1 MDIRQRKKL
10 SKIITVPISL
20 AVALSGISAFAKTSQ
35 TGDFEITSSGNIS
48 AKSGEEI
55 TIDVY
60 YPNKTYTDLL
70 NADIGDYTKI
80 LLRRDQTTV
89 GESGKYEFK
98 FKVGDKTP
106 TGEYMVR
113 ISKTNVKS
121 EQDVITEK
129 LEYVNP
135 NDYKVAVEA
144 LNKAA
149 SVIELKNIID
159 TYSMALGIDLSNETD
174 SDAVLTIMLN
184 SVKAEKLKSDDAMSA
199 KNCFNLSKLVAEL
212 NSNKIT
218 NINDNISMLDLS
230 KCGLDSYYTKSYV
243 TENVQKN
250 LTSRV
255 SGKNFDS
262 IPKLYKSFG
271 EQFVLAVVEKS
282 GSNSAIKEVIDG
294 FSEEIGASVS
304 GFSERNLSELS
315 GQNYNDYSALK
326 SAIDNI
332 KSSNSGSPSSSG
344 GNRGGGSG
352 GSIGGTKTYP
362 TVVPDTDNKDIEL
375 NYYVFDDLD
384 SVEWAREPIC
394 KLAEMGVLRGKEY
407 RLFYPNDNITREEF
421 VKMLTVAY
429 KLNIEN
435 KTDKFTDV
443 NADDWFMPYVA
454 AALENG
460 IVNGVSDD
468 MFGTGQNI
476 TRQDLAV
483 MAYNAALKNG
493 VEFNTEGVQK
503 FSDDDKISDYAK
515 TAVYALKSQD
525 IVNGIDGKNFAPQ
538 DTATRA
544 EAAKILYALI
554 SLSN

>member
-1 MDIRQRKKL
+1 MDIRQIKKL

-35 TGDFEITSSGNIS
+35 TGDFEITSSGSIS
-48 AKSGEEI
+48 AKNGEEI

-60 YPNKTYTDLL
+60 YPDKTYTDLL

-89 GESGKYEFK
+89 GERGKYEFK
-98 FKVGDKTP
+98 FKVGNIP
-106 TGEYMVR
+106 TGEYTVR
-113 ISKTNVKS
+113 ISKTNAKTAD
-121 EQDVITEK
+121 DVVVEK
-129 LEYVNP
+129 LLYSNP
-135 NDYKVAVEA
+135 NDYKTAVEA

-184 SVKAEKLKSDDAMSA
+184 SVKAEKLKSDDAKSVQ
-199 KNCFNLSKLVAEL
+199 NCFNLSKLVAEL
-212 NSNKIT
+212 NSSKTENINNKIT
-218 NINDNISMLDLS
+218 VLDLS
-230 KCGLDSYYTKSYV
+230 KCGLDGYYTKSYV
-243 TENVQKN
+243 NEDVQKN

-262 IPKLYKSFG
+262 IPKLYKSLC

-332 KSSNSGSPSSSG
+332 KSSNSGSSSSSG

-435 KTDKFTDV
+435 KTAKFTDV

-493 VEFNTEGVQK
+493 VEFNTEDVQK

-525 IVNGIDGKNFAPQ
+525 IVNGIDGKNFAPR

>member
-1 MDIRQRKKL
+1 MDIRQIKKL

-20 AVALSGISAFAKTSQ
+20 AVALTGISAFAKTSQ
-35 TGDFEITSSGNIS
+35 TGDFEITSSGSIS
-48 AKSGEEI
+48 AKNGEEI

-60 YPNKTYTDLL
+60 YPDKTYTDLL

-89 GESGKYEFK
+89 GERGKYEFK
-98 FKVGDKTP
+98 FKVGDIP
-106 TGEYMVR
+106 TGEYTVR
-113 ISKTNVKS
+113 ISKTNAKTAD
-121 EQDVITEK
+121 DVVVEK
-129 LEYVNP
+129 LLYSNP
-135 NDYKVAVEA
+135 NDYKTAVEA

-184 SVKAEKLKSDDAMSA
+184 SVKAEKLKSDDAKSVQ
-199 KNCFNLSKLVAEL
+199 NCFNLSKLVAEL
-212 NSNKIT
+212 NSSKTENINNKIT
-218 NINDNISMLDLS
+218 VLDLS
-230 KCGLDSYYTKSYV
+230 KCGLDGYYTKSYV
-243 TENVQKN
+243 NEDVQKN

-262 IPKLYKSFG
+262 IPKLYKSLC

-332 KSSNSGSPSSSG
+332 KSSNSGSSSSSG

-384 SVEWAREPIC
+384 GVEWAREPIC

-435 KTDKFTDV
+435 KTAKFTDV

-493 VEFNTEGVQK
+493 VEFNTEDVQK

-525 IVNGIDGKNFAPQ
+525 IVNGIDGKNFAPR

>member
-1 MDIRQRKKL
+1 MDIRQIKKL

-35 TGDFEITSSGNIS
+35 TGDFEITSSGSIS
-48 AKSGEEI
+48 AKNGEEI

-60 YPNKTYTDLL
+60 YPDKTYTDLL

-89 GESGKYEFK
+89 GERGKYEFK
-98 FKVGDKTP
+98 FKVGDIP
-106 TGEYMVR
+106 TGEYTVR
-113 ISKTNVKS
+113 ISKTNAKTAD
-121 EQDVITEK
+121 DVVVEK
-129 LEYVNP
+129 LLYSNP
-135 NDYKVAVEA
+135 NDYKTAVEA

-184 SVKAEKLKSDDAMSA
+184 SVKAEKLKSDDVKSVQ
-199 KNCFNLSKLVAEL
+199 NCFNLSKLVAEL
-212 NSNKIT
+212 NSSKTENINSKIT
-218 NINDNISMLDLS
+218 LLDLS
-230 KCGLDSYYTKSYV
+230 KCGLDGYYTKSYV
-243 TENVQKN
+243 NEDVQKN
-250 LTSRV
+250 LTIRV

-262 IPKLYKSFG
+262 IPKLYKSLC

-384 SVEWAREPIC
+384 GVEWAREPIC

-435 KTDKFTDV
+435 KTAKFTDV

-454 AALENG
+454 AAFENG

>member
-1 MDIRQRKKL
+1 MDIRQIKKL

-20 AVALSGISAFAKTSQ
+20 AVALTGISAFAKTSQ
-35 TGDFEITSSGNIS
+35 TGDFEITSSGSIS
-48 AKSGEEI
+48 AKNGEEI

-60 YPNKTYTDLL
+60 YPDKTYTDLL

-89 GESGKYEFK
+89 GERGKYEFK
-98 FKVGDKTP
+98 FKVGNIP
-106 TGEYMVR
+106 TGEYTVR
-113 ISKTNVKS
+113 ISKTNAKTAD
-121 EQDVITEK
+121 DVVIEK
-129 LEYVNP
+129 LLYSNP
-135 NDYKVAVEA
+135 NDYKTAVEA

-184 SVKAEKLKSDDAMSA
+184 SVKAEKLKSDDAKSVQ
-199 KNCFNLSKLVAEL
+199 NCFNLSKLVAEL
-212 NSNKIT
+212 NSSKTENINNKIT
-218 NINDNISMLDLS
+218 VLDLS
-230 KCGLDSYYTKSYV
+230 KCGLDGYYTKSYV
-243 TENVQKN
+243 NEDVQKN

-262 IPKLYKSFG
+262 IPKLYKSLC

-332 KSSNSGSPSSSG
+332 KSSNSGSSSSSG

-435 KTDKFTDV
+435 KTAKFTDV
-443 NADDWFMPYVA
+443 NADDWFMSYVA

-493 VEFNTEGVQK
+493 DEFNTEGVQK

>member
-1 MDIRQRKKL
+1 MDIRQIKKL
-10 SKIITVPISL
+10 SKILTVPISL
-20 AVALSGISAFAKTSQ
+20 AVALTGISAFAKTSQ
-35 TGDFEITSSGNIS
+35 TGDFEITSSGSIS
-48 AKSGEEI
+48 AKKGEEI

-60 YPNKTYTDLL
+60 YPDKTYTDLL

-89 GESGKYEFK
+89 GERGKYEFK
-98 FKVGDKTP
+98 FKVGNIP
-106 TGEYMVR
+106 TGEYTVR
-113 ISKTNVKS
+113 ISKTNAKTAD
-121 EQDVITEK
+121 DVVVEK
-129 LEYVNP
+129 LVYSNP
-135 NDYKVAVEA
+135 NDYKTAVEA

-184 SVKAEKLKSDDAMSA
+184 SVKAEKLKSDDAKSVQ
-199 KNCFNLSKLVAEL
+199 NCFNLSKLVAEL
-212 NSNKIT
+212 NSSKTENINNKIT
-218 NINDNISMLDLS
+218 VLDLS
-230 KCGLDSYYTKSYV
+230 KCGLDGYYTKSYV
-243 TENVQKN
+243 NEDVQKN

-262 IPKLYKSFG
+262 IPKLYKSLC

-282 GSNSAIKEVIDG
+282 GSSSAIKEVIDG

-304 GFSERNLSELS
+304 GFSERNISELS

-384 SVEWAREPIC
+384 GVEWAREPIC

-435 KTDKFTDV
+435 KTAKFTDV

>member
-1 MDIRQRKKL
+1 MDIRQIKKL

-20 AVALSGISAFAKTSQ
+20 AVALTGISAFAKTSQ
-35 TGDFEITSSGNIS
+35 TGNFEITSSGSIS
-48 AKSGEEI
+48 AKNGEEI

-60 YPNKTYTDLL
+60 YPDKTYTDLL

-89 GESGKYEFK
+89 GERGKYEFK
-98 FKVGDKTP
+98 FKVGDIP
-106 TGEYMVR
+106 TGEYTVR
-113 ISKTNVKS
+113 ISKTNAKTAD
-121 EQDVITEK
+121 DVVVEK
-129 LEYVNP
+129 LVYSNP
-135 NDYKVAVEA
+135 NDYKTAVEA
-144 LNKAA
+144 LNKATN
-149 SVIELKNIID
+149 VTELKNIID

-184 SVKAEKLKSDDAMSA
+184 SVKAEKLKSDDAKSVQ
-199 KNCFNLSKLVAEL
+199 NCFNLSKLVAEL
-212 NSNKIT
+212 NSSKTENINNKIT
-218 NINDNISMLDLS
+218 VLDLS
-230 KCGLDSYYTKSYV
+230 KCGLDGYYTKSYV
-243 TENVQKN
+243 NEDVQKN

-262 IPKLYKSFG
+262 IPKLYKSLC

-384 SVEWAREPIC
+384 GVEWAREPIC

-483 MAYNAALKNG
+483 MAYNAACKAG
-493 VEFNTEGVQK
+493 MDFGESTDVQSFN
-503 FSDDDKISDYAK
+503 DDDNISDYAK

-525 IVNGIDGKNFAPQ
+525 IVNGIDGKNFAPR

>member
-1 MDIRQRKKL
+1 MDIRQIKKL

-20 AVALSGISAFAKTSQ
+20 AVALTGISAFAKTSQ
-35 TGDFEITSSGNIS
+35 TGDFEITSSGSIS
-48 AKSGEEI
+48 AKNGEEI

-60 YPNKTYTDLL
+60 YPDKTYTDLL

-89 GESGKYEFK
+89 GERGKYEFK
-98 FKVGDKTP
+98 FKVGDIP
-106 TGEYMVR
+106 TGEYTVR
-113 ISKTNVKS
+113 ISKTNAKTAD
-121 EQDVITEK
+121 DVVVEK
-129 LEYVNP
+129 LVYSNP
-135 NDYKVAVEA
+135 NDYKTAVEA

-149 SVIELKNIID
+149 SIIELKNIID

-184 SVKAEKLKSDDAMSA
+184 SVKAEKLKSDDAKSVQ
-199 KNCFNLSKLVAEL
+199 NCFNLSKLVAEL
-212 NSNKIT
+212 NSSKTENINNKIT
-218 NINDNISMLDLS
+218 VLDLS
-230 KCGLDSYYTKSYV
+230 KCGLDGYYTKSYV
-243 TENVQKN
+243 SELVQKN

-255 SGKNFDS
+255 SGKGFDS
-262 IPKLYKSFG
+262 TSKLYNSMG
-271 EQFVLAVVEKS
+271 EQFVLAVIEKS
-282 GSNSAIKEVIDG
+282 GSNDAIKEVING
-294 FSEEIGASVS
+294 FSDKIGASAS
-304 GFSERNLSELS
+304 GLSERNLSEMS
-315 GQNYNDYSALK
+315 GKNYSSFSALK
-326 SAIDNI
+326 SAIENI
-332 KSSNSGSPSSSG
+332 KQSGGNNSSSG

-435 KTDKFTDV
+435 KTAKFTDV

-468 MFGTGQNI
+468 MFGAGQNI

-493 VEFNTEGVQK
+493 VEFNTEDVQK

>member
-1 MDIRQRKKL
+1 MDIRQIKKL

-20 AVALSGISAFAKTSQ
+20 AVALTGISAFAKTSQ
-35 TGDFEITSSGNIS
+35 TGDFEITSSGSIS
-48 AKSGEEI
+48 AKNGEEI

-60 YPNKTYTDLL
+60 YPDKTYTDLL

-89 GESGKYEFK
+89 GERGKYEFK
-98 FKVGDKTP
+98 FKVGNIP
-106 TGEYMVR
+106 TGEYTVR
-113 ISKTNVKS
+113 ISKTNAKTAD
-121 EQDVITEK
+121 DVVVEK
-129 LEYVNP
+129 LVYSNP
-135 NDYKVAVEA
+135 NDYKTAVEA

-184 SVKAEKLKSDDAMSA
+184 SVKAEKLKSDDAKSVQ
-199 KNCFNLSKLVAEL
+199 NCFNLSKLVAEL
-212 NSNKIT
+212 NSSKTENINNKIT
-218 NINDNISMLDLS
+218 VLDLS
-230 KCGLDSYYTKSYV
+230 KCGLDGYYTKSYV
-243 TENVQKN
+243 NEDVQKN

-262 IPKLYKSFG
+262 IPKLYKSLC

-332 KSSNSGSPSSSG
+332 KSSNSSSSSSSG

-435 KTDKFTDV
+435 KTAKFTDV

-493 VEFNTEGVQK
+493 VEFNTEDVQK

-525 IVNGIDGKNFAPQ
+525 IVNGIDGKNFAPR

>member
-1 MDIRQRKKL
+1 MDIRQIKKL

-35 TGDFEITSSGNIS
+35 TGDFEITSSGSIS
-48 AKSGEEI
+48 AKNGEEI

-60 YPNKTYTDLL
+60 YPDKTYTDLL

-89 GESGKYEFK
+89 GERGKYEFK
-98 FKVGDKTP
+98 FKVGDIP
-106 TGEYMVR
+106 TGEYTVR
-113 ISKTNVKS
+113 ISKTNAKTAD
-121 EQDVITEK
+121 DVVVEK
-129 LEYVNP
+129 LLYSNP
-135 NDYKVAVEA
+135 NDYKTAVEA

-184 SVKAEKLKSDDAMSA
+184 SVKAEKLKSDDAKSVQ
-199 KNCFNLSKLVAEL
+199 NCFNLSKLVAEL
-212 NSNKIT
+212 NSSKTENINNKIT
-218 NINDNISMLDLS
+218 VLDLS
-230 KCGLDSYYTKSYV
+230 KCGLDGYYTKSYV
-243 TENVQKN
+243 NEDVQKN

-262 IPKLYKSFG
+262 IPKLYKSLC

-435 KTDKFTDV
+435 KTAKFTDV

-468 MFGTGQNI
+468 VFGTGQNI

-515 TAVYALKSQD
+515 TAVYALKSQG

>member
-1 MDIRQRKKL
+1 MDIRQIKKL

-20 AVALSGISAFAKTSQ
+20 AVALTGISAFAKTSQ
-35 TGDFEITSSGNIS
+35 TGDFEITSSGSIS
-48 AKSGEEI
+48 AKNGEEI

-60 YPNKTYTDLL
+60 YPDKTYTDLL

-89 GESGKYEFK
+89 GERGKYEFK
-98 FKVGDKTP
+98 FKVGNIP
-106 TGEYMVR
+106 TGEYTVR
-113 ISKTNVKS
+113 ISKTNAKTAD
-121 EQDVITEK
+121 DVVVEK
-129 LEYVNP
+129 LVYSNP
-135 NDYKVAVEA
+135 NDYKTAVEA

-149 SVIELKNIID
+149 NVTELKNIID

-184 SVKAEKLKSDDAMSA
+184 SVKAEKLKSDDAKSVQ
-199 KNCFNLSKLVAEL
+199 NCFNLSKLVAEL
-212 NSNKIT
+212 NSSKTENINNKIT
-218 NINDNISMLDLS
+218 VLDLS
-230 KCGLDSYYTKSYV
+230 KCGLDGYYTKSYV
-243 TENVQKN
+243 NEDVQKN

-262 IPKLYKSFG
+262 IPKLYKSLC

-332 KSSNSGSPSSSG
+332 KSSNSGSSSSSG

-468 MFGTGQNI
+468 MFGAGQNI

>member
-1 MDIRQRKKL
+1 MDIRQIKKL

-20 AVALSGISAFAKTSQ
+20 AVALTGISAFAKTSQ
-35 TGDFEITSSGNIS
+35 TGDFEITSSGSIS
-48 AKSGEEI
+48 AKNGEEI

-60 YPNKTYTDLL
+60 YPDKTYTDLL

-89 GESGKYEFK
+89 GERGKYEFK
-98 FKVGDKTP
+98 FKVGNIP
-106 TGEYMVR
+106 TGEYTVR
-113 ISKTNVKS
+113 ISKTNAKTAD
-121 EQDVITEK
+121 DVVVEK
-129 LEYVNP
+129 LLYSNP
-135 NDYKVAVEA
+135 NDYKTAVEA
-144 LNKAA
+144 LNKATN
-149 SVIELKNIID
+149 VIELKNIID

-184 SVKAEKLKSDDAMSA
+184 SVKAEKLKSDDAKSVQ
-199 KNCFNLSKLVAEL
+199 NCFNLSKLVAEL
-212 NSNKIT
+212 NSSKTENINNKIT
-218 NINDNISMLDLS
+218 VLDLS
-230 KCGLDSYYTKSYV
+230 KCGLDGYYTKSYV
-243 TENVQKN
+243 NENVQKN

-262 IPKLYKSFG
+262 IPKLYKSLC

-435 KTDKFTDV
+435 KTAKFTDV

>member
-1 MDIRQRKKL
+1 MDIRQIKKL

-35 TGDFEITSSGNIS
+35 TGDFEITSSGSIS
-48 AKSGEEI
+48 AKNGEEI

-60 YPNKTYTDLL
+60 YPDKTYTDLL

-89 GESGKYEFK
+89 GERGKYEFK
-98 FKVGDKTP
+98 FKVGNIP
-106 TGEYMVR
+106 TGEYTVR
-113 ISKTNVKS
+113 ISKTNAKTAD
-121 EQDVITEK
+121 DVVVEK
-129 LEYVNP
+129 LLYSNP
-135 NDYKVAVEA
+135 NDYKTAVEA

-184 SVKAEKLKSDDAMSA
+184 SVKAEKLKSDDAKSVQ
-199 KNCFNLSKLVAEL
+199 NCFNLSKLVTEL
-212 NSNKIT
+212 NSSKTENINNKIT
-218 NINDNISMLDLS
+218 VLDLS
-230 KCGLDSYYTKSYV
+230 KCGLDGYYTKSYV
-243 TENVQKN
+243 NEDVQKN

-262 IPKLYKSFG
+262 IPKLYKSLC

-435 KTDKFTDV
+435 KTAKFTDV